1 MATMPLPLTTVTNCR
16 VCGSGLFPVMDL
28 GHQYPVCFPEQL
40 EAWRDGVSY
49 PVQYRLRLGLC
60 TNKPCSLVQLL
71 ENIPPEHLYREYWY
85 RSGINPAMVAAL
97 RDVVEC
103 ARQRVDVTTYDW
115 VVDIGANDGTL
126 LNLHREEA
134 VKAGTGQP
142 LTCAFE
148 PALNLAEYI
157 TKAADVV
164 VHDFFPPKQ
173 GLSNV
178 LPANILGRAK
188 IVTAISMAY
197 DLPDPNEFFAAV
209 ADVLHPEGIF
219 ICQVGYLGDMFRYNS
234 FDQVCH
240 EHIEYYS
247 LMSLSYALA
256 RVGLVVE
263 DMSWNGTNG
272 GSIRLYVRHEKTG
285 AAPSS
290 KVLQWLHEEEISG
303 VAGVVPYEA
312 LMQRLDRLK
321 AEVLDIVHAARTVS
335 VYGASTK
342 GLTLMQYFGLTSH
355 QIAYAVERDAR
366 KHGRYYGYTGIP
378 IRAEE
383 GWREEVFPAGQVALV
398 LPWHFK
404 YAILEREADWL
415 ARGGR
420 FLFPLPAVQ
429 VEGKKGRS

>member
-1 MATMPLPLTTVTNCR
+1 MPHQLTTVTNCR
-16 VCGSGLFPVMDL
+16 VCGAALFPVMDL
-28 GHQYPVCFPEQL
+28 GHQYPVCFPERL
-40 EAWRDGVSY
+40 EVLRDGVTL

-71 ENIPPEHLYREYWY
+71 ENIPPEALYREYWY
-85 RSGINPAMVAAL
+85 RSGINPAMVEAL
-97 RDVVEC
+97 RDVVDC
-103 ARQRVDVTTYDW
+103 ARRRVELAPHDW

-126 LNLHREEA
+126 LDQYEGPVH
-134 VKAGTGQP
+134 K
-142 LTCAFE
+142 CAFE

-173 GLSNV
+173 GLANTI
-178 LPANILGRAK
+178 PQNILGKAK

-209 ADVLHPEGIF
+209 ADILHPDGLF

-247 LMSLSYALA
+247 LMSLSYAMA

-285 AAPSS
+285 AAPNP
-290 KVLQWLHEEEISG
+290 KVLSWLHDEEISG
-303 VAGVVPYEA
+303 VAGTVPYEA
-312 LMQRLDRLK
+312 LMQRLERIK
-321 AEVLDIVHAARTVS
+321 AEVLDVVNSASAVT

-355 QIAYAVERDAR
+355 QVAYAVERDVR

-378 IRAEE
+378 IVSEE
-383 GWREEVFPAGQVALV
+383 EWRHTLSPKGQVALV

-404 YAILEREADWL
+404 YAILEREAGWMR
-415 ARGGR
+415 RGGK
-420 FLFPLPAVQ
+420 FLFPLPAAKM
-429 VEGKKGRS
+429 ERG